1 VSLQLSGPG
10 NGVGGSSALPVL
22 PLLARTPKPGE
33 QYRFHFD
40 MTKCVGCKCCVVAC
54 NEQNGNPGDLHWRKV
69 GEIEGGLFPD
79 TRRLYLSMGCNH
91 CLEPSCLNGCPVE
104 AYTKIQETGIVEHN
118 PDICIGCQYCTWNCS
133 YGVPQY
139 NPERGTVGKC
149 DMCHQRLSDGDA
161 PACVEAC
168 PQDAIEIEIVNIAQW
183 RADHSAADAPGLP
196 SSFDSLS
203 TTRVTLPAEMPWNI
217 DRVDRLQSKLEDPH
231 WPLVWML
238 TLTQMSVGA
247 ICSIWSLATIRH
259 AQSLLPAVLLTLSS
273 AFVSLTASALHL
285 GRPIYAYRAVK
296 GWRRSWLSREVLALG
311 LFAHLAAAYAAC
323 LFFHVPGSTFMGA
336 AAVVMALAGIY
347 CSARIYLVPARPSWN
362 TRYTVVEFFL
372 TACLLGPLW
381 VRAAGLQF
389 HNALAV
395 FAAFAGSGQ
404 LVTQITKLLWMTG
417 DGAAENQ
424 ASSLLL
430 LHRLRNVFLL
440 RIGLL
445 LAGGLVLPL
454 TFSSPLSAIAALLI
468 ALAGE
473 LMGRWLF
480 FVGTTPKSIASGF
493 VVAEKAA

>member
-1 VSLQLSGPG
+1 MSLQLSGPG

-69 GEIEGGLFPD
+69 GEIEGGLFPY

-168 PQDAIEIEIVNIAQW
+168 PQGAIEIEIVNIAQW

-217 DRVDRLQSKLEDPH
+217 DRVDRLQSKLADPH

-247 ICSIWSLATIRH
+247 ICSIWSFASFRH
-259 AQSLLPAVLLTLSS
+259 SQLLLPAALVTLAA
-273 AFVSLTASALHL
+273 AFVSLAASTLHL
-285 GRPIYAYRAVK
+285 GRPMYAYRAVK

-311 LFAHLAAAYAAC
+311 LFAQLASAYAAA
-323 LFFHVPGSTFMGA
+323 LFFHAPGGVVAGA
-336 AAVVMALAGIY
+336 AAIVMGLAGIY

-362 TRYTVVEFFL
+362 SRYTVIEFFL
-372 TACLLGPLW
+372 TAGLLGPLL
-381 VRAAGLQF
+381 VRASGLQF
-389 HNALAV
+389 HNALA
-395 FAAFAGSGQ
+395 FAAALAASAQ
-404 LVTQITKLLWMTG
+404 LSTQITRLLWMGG
-417 DGAAENQ
+417 DEAPENQ
-424 ASSLLL
+424 ASSSLL
-430 LHRLRNVFLL
+430 LHRLRNIFLVRL
-440 RIGLL
+440 GLL
-445 LAGGLVLPL
+445 LAGGVILPSM
-454 TFSSPLSAIAALLI
+454 TSSRVASICALLL
-468 ALAGE
+468 ALASE
-473 LMGRWLF
+473 LAGRWLF
-480 FVGTTPKSIASGF
+480 FVGTTPKNIASGF